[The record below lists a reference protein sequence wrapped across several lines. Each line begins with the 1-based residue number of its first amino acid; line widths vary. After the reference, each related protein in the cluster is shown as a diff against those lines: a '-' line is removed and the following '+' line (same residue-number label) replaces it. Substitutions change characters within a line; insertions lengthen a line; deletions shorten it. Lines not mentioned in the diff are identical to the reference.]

1 MVQIHWDL
9 ELPRLVQI
17 GPKEMLNRL
26 EQPLDDSAEAAT
38 ALSHK
43 LPRNIRMAQLPRH
56 DLKTGSIAGGSA
68 CNNGP

>member
-9 ELPRLVQI
+9 ELPRFVQV

-38 ALSHK
+38 A
-43 LPRNIRMAQLPRH
+43 
-56 DLKTGSIAGGSA
+56 
-68 CNNGP
+68 